1 MHPSRREFV
10 GCNSMSWL
18 TPEIRSEQIR
28 KRIFTH
34 SSGLPRCHK
43 HPFQAPEDDPP
54 VDNEEFRHLG
64 DQVFA
69 LGVTDAIQ
77 DLYPHLRVGPASK
90 VRDLIKRKDMLAEIC
105 MLYGLHM
112 RLNLPERQACDL
124 RASQGVQVDIFKAYV
139 GGVYRDQGAEAASN
153 WLISL
158 LRPYVEVAYRS
169 MREVHLLP
177 PETEIPRQ
185 LETPTTHDSS
195 SFSST
200 SSDGASPAL
209 PSYPAGRPRD
219 HRQLPPPQANMP
231 RRSSAQAGDGI
242 GTRCA
247 VTDKPR
253 VRRRRRRSSPRDGGS
268 EDAGKLGHFLRGGDY

>member
-1 MHPSRREFV
+1 
-10 GCNSMSWL
+10 
-18 TPEIRSEQIR
+18 
-28 KRIFTH
+28 
-34 SSGLPRCHK
+34 
-43 HPFQAPEDDPP
+43 
-54 VDNEEFRHLG
+54 
-64 DQVFA
+64 
-69 LGVTDAIQ
+69 
-77 DLYPHLRVGPASK
+77 
-90 VRDLIKRKDMLAEIC
+90 
-105 MLYGLHM
+105 
-112 RLNLPERQACDL
+112 
-124 RASQGVQVDIFKAYV
+124 
-139 GGVYRDQGAEAASN
+139 
-153 WLISL
+153 
-158 LRPYVEVAYRS
+158 

-268 EDAGKLGHFLRGGDY
+268 EDAGKLGHFLISRYADGTLSQRRPPTGLGPTDIARKRLRAEGTNDG